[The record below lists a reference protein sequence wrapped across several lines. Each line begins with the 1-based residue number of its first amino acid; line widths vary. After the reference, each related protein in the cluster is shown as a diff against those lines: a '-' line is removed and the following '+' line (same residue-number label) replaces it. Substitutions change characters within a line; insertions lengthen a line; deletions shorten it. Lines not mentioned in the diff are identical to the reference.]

1 MNAEFINALNE
12 LEQEKGIEKDV
23 LLDAIRTAL
32 VSAYKR
38 DFGMSQNARVD
49 IDDTTGV
56 IKVFA
61 EKTVV
66 DDVFDETFEIS
77 LEDARKINMA
87 YELGDIVEEEVT
99 PRSFG
104 RIAAQMAKQVVV
116 QRIREAERGVIYDR
130 FIEKENELMTGIVLR
145 QERGSYY
152 LDLGNAEGILPA
164 KEVIP
169 GEQYETNMRI
179 KVYVLEVKNSSKGS
193 QIIVSRS
200 HPGLI
205 KRLCELEV
213 PEISQNVVTIKS
225 IAREAGKRSKIAVY
239 AEEKNI
245 DAVGACVGAR
255 GNRINRVVEELNGE
269 RIDVIPWSAEPAE
282 FIANAF
288 LPAQVLM
295 TRVNEE
301 QKSAEAIVADNQLS
315 LAIGREGQNA
325 RLAAKLTGFK
335 IDIKCRSQVVDDVFE
350 SYAAQ
355 EEEAAKH
362 KEQADQQ

>member
-1 MNAEFINALNE
+1 M
-12 LEQEKGIEKDV
+12 
-23 LLDAIRTAL
+23 
-32 VSAYKR
+32 
-38 DFGMSQNARVD
+38 
-49 IDDTTGV
+49 
-56 IKVFA
+56 
-61 EKTVV
+61 
-66 DDVFDETFEIS
+66 
-77 LEDARKINMA
+77 
-87 YELGDIVEEEVT
+87 
-99 PRSFG
+99 P
-104 RIAAQMAKQVVV
+104 
-116 QRIREAERGVIYDR
+116 
-130 FIEKENELMTGIVLR
+130 
-145 QERGSYY
+145 
-152 LDLGNAEGILPA
+152 
-164 KEVIP
+164 
-169 GEQYETNMRI
+169 
-179 KVYVLEVKNSSKGS
+179 EVKNSSKGS

-205 KRLCELEV
+205 KRLFELEV

-282 FIANAF
+282 FIANA
-288 LPAQVLM
+288 LRPAQVLM

-355 EEEAAKH
+355 EEAADH
-362 KEQADQQ
+362 KEQAEQQ